1 MRLKRIWGFFLLC
14 LFLSGCQSTED
25 AAIALRQRVLQAES
39 VRFEAEVTADY
50 GDTLSVFTLDCQGSS
65 QGDVTFQVL
74 APESIEEITGT
85 VKAGK
90 GALTFDGTALSFPL
104 LADGQLSPVSAPW
117 LFLRVLRGGNLLSQ
131 GAEGE
136 LTRVTFRDGFREE
149 DLLADVW
156 LSGDSDPVRCEF
168 LHKGHKILSI
178 TLRSFRTESDP
189 GA

>member
-1 MRLKRIWGFFLLC
+1 MG
-14 LFLSGCQSTED
+14 
-25 AAIALRQRVLQAES
+25 LRQRVLQAAR
-39 VRFEAEVTADY
+39 VQFEAEITADY

-65 QGDVTFQVL
+65 TGDVTFRVL
-74 APESIEEITGT
+74 APESIEGITGT

-90 GALTFDGTALSFPL
+90 GALPFDGTALSFPL

-156 LSGDSDPVRCEF
+156 LNENDDPVRAEF
-168 LHKGHKILSI
+168 LHKGHRILSI
-178 TLRSFRTESDP
+178 ALRSFRTESDP

>member
-1 MRLKRIWGFFLLC
+1 MKRIWGLFLLC

-25 AAIALRQRVLQAES
+25 AAIALRQRVLKAQS
-39 VRFEAEVTADY
+39 VQFEAEITADY

-65 QGDVTFQVL
+65 QGDITFQVL
-74 APESIEEITGT
+74 APESIEGITGAIR
-85 VKAGK
+85 AGK

-104 LADGQLSPVSAPW
+104 LADEQLSPVSVPW

-136 LTRVTFRDGFREE
+136 LTRLTYRDGFREE

-156 LSGDSDPVRCEF
+156 LSGNGDPVRAEF

-178 TLRSFRTESDP
+178 TLRFFRTESDP

>member
-1 MRLKRIWGFFLLC
+1 MKRICGLLLLC
-14 LFLSGCQSTED
+14 LLLPGCKDSED
-25 AAIALRQRVLQAES
+25 AAMQLRQRVLKAET
-39 VRFEAEVTADY
+39 VQFEAEITADY
-50 GDTLSVFTLDCQGSS
+50 ADTLSVFNLDCQGTST
-65 QGDVTFQVL
+65 GDVAFRVL
-74 APESIEEITGT
+74 APESIAGITGT
-85 VKAGK
+85 VRAGK
-90 GALTFDGTALSFPL
+90 GALTFDETALSFPL

-131 GAEGE
+131 GAEGA
-136 LTRVTFRDGFREE
+136 LTRLTYRDGFREE

-156 LSGDSDPVRCEF
+156 MNESGDPVRAEF